1 MYDKSRHMLKIRIP
15 TIQTRLLFMWF
26 CELFV
31 LTVVR
36 FVLSR
41 MGIYEG
47 LTRSLILTAIA
58 SVPVII
64 LLFQMTIKKL
74 RDWYPFLVL
83 FLFIIVSIVI
93 SLLANPK
100 LIEYFTKSNYGIDRI
115 LRPDCALYAF
125 LFFVIF
131 RNPKELIKEVSLFA
145 YLDFVYLIIVMLVPA
160 LSRGYWIDIGAKG
173 QEIHSQ
179 YSLSF
184 GYSMVFPTIIF
195 IYLGYKKRKISALF
209 LSLIGLWSVFT
220 QGNRGALVIP
230 IIFIGLLIISGIID
244 SKDIPRKAVKIG
256 VVIAVLFLIAVFGNT
271 FLKYIGTFLHSMGI
285 SSRSID
291 MLLQGEFTNNNG
303 RDLIWVTVVNAIRN
317 GGVFGYGVLGDR
329 PFVAPIHYVGY
340 SHNIFL
346 ELICSFGIIGVGF
359 SLYII
364 IDAIRMIFFCKDTE
378 WRELYIILLSVSCQ
392 LFISM
397 SFWYVWE
404 FWAAVAVAYKYKKLY
419 GIKTRI

>member
-1 MYDKSRHMLKIRIP
+1 MYDKSRHILKIRVP
-15 TIQTRLLFMWF
+15 TLQTRLLFMWL

-125 LFFVIF
+125 LFFVVF
-131 RNPKELIKEVSLFA
+131 TNPKELIKDVSRFA
-145 YLDFVYLIIVMLVPA
+145 YLDFAYLIIVMLIPA

-195 IYLGYKKRKISALF
+195 IYLGYKKRKISAIFLTLF
-209 LSLIGLWSVFT
+209 GLWSIFT
-220 QGNRGALVIP
+220 Q
-230 IIFIGLLIISGIID
+230 
-244 SKDIPRKAVKIG
+244 AVKIG
-256 VVIAVLFLIAVFGNT
+256 AVIAALFLIAVFGNT
-271 FLKYIGTFLHSMGI
+271 LLKYIGTFLHSMGI

-291 MLLQGEFTNNNG
+291 MLLQGEFTNDNG
-303 RDLIWVTVVNAIRN
+303 RDLIWVTVVNAIRK

-346 ELICSFGIIGVGF
+346 ELICSFGIIGVGL

-404 FWAAVAVAYKYKKLY
+404 FWAAMAVAYRYKKLY
-419 GIKTRI
+419 GIKMRI